1 MSEIKVPYYRL
12 YLDEAG
18 DHTYIDLNYV
28 SHRYL
33 GLMGCIFERA
43 NDYQKAADE
52 LKLLKEIF
60 WSNPDPDR
68 PVIFHRE
75 DMINCRGYFSIFRDA
90 NARVKFDIQLIQYL
104 KRQKFTIINVV
115 LDKKAHQ
122 AQYKYP
128 INPYEYCLTAMIERY
143 CGWLKMKNNVG
154 DVLAES
160 RGGREDRQL
169 KAVYK
174 KIYHHGTNQRSDPTF
189 FTNVLTSCEIKIKP
203 KITNIAGL
211 QIADILAYPL
221 KEKIFY
227 ERGVRKD
234 NFLGTFNEKV
244 FNAVK
249 DKYNKQF
256 FTGRVKGY
264 GEVFI

>member
-1 MSEIKVPYYRL
+1 MSGIKAPYYRL

-33 GLMGCIFERA
+33 GLLGCIFERA
-43 NDYQKAADE
+43 IDYQKAADE
-52 LKLLKEIF
+52 LKALKEIF
-60 WSNPDPDR
+60 WANPDPDR

-75 DMINCRGYFSIFRDA
+75 EMVNCKGYFSIFREQSIRD
-90 NARVKFDIQLIQYL
+90 KFDARLIDYL
-104 KRQKFTIINVV
+104 RQQRFVIINVV
-115 LDKKAHQ
+115 LDKKSHVR
-122 AQYKYP
+122 QYKYP
-128 INPYEYCLTAMIERY
+128 INPYEYCLTAMLERY
-143 CGWLKMKNNVG
+143 CGWLKMEDNVG

-160 RGGREDRQL
+160 RAGREDMQL

-174 KIYHHGTNQRSDPTF
+174 KIYHHGTSQRQDPTF
-189 FTNVLTSCEIKIKP
+189 FSNVLTSCEIKIKP

-221 KEKIFY
+221 KEKVFY
-227 ERGVRKD
+227 ERNIRKN
-234 NFLGTFNEKV
+234 NFLGTFNEKI

-249 DKYNKQF
+249 DKYNKQK
-256 FTGRVKGY
+256 FTGRVSGY